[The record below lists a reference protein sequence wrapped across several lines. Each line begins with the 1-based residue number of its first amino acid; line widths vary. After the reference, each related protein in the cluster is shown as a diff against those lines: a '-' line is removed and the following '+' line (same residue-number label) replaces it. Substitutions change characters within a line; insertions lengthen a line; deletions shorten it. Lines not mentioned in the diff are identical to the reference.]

1 VIRTSAAVVEA
12 DMTLISP
19 IHIAFIGLIAL
30 VFLGPKR
37 LPEMARGL
45 GTGMRE
51 FRSSI
56 SGESHEPQLATVA
69 ATEHPLAQVPQQL
82 APPLPPAPGA

>member
-1 VIRTSAAVVEA
+1 MIRAAVAVVEA

-19 IHIAFIGLIAL
+19 IHIAFIALFAL

-56 SGESHEPQLATVA
+56 SGESHEQQPA
-69 ATEHPLAQVPQQL
+69 AIAAAEQV